1 MSNAKYPKPGLHAD
15 RERLCNPYA
24 HIEELEEASACEEYA
39 ESTTVRLLRNPY
51 ATEQVVDGYQINDS
65 TYHRDAL
72 RYQRRLS
79 GDSDRLEQIR
89 AIVRNLHAD
98 LWRSRHAIF
107 PDGVPDDP
115 VALLDPSIT
124 LARQGYR
131 YGLDEYLGDYE
142 PGSKKGDVAGEID
155 RNGKTVRVCRRLKP
169 SVRRFTAAHELGHAM
184 LHQGAVMHRDGAI
197 EGPAGDRPHRS
208 PIEKEADVFAAE
220 FLMPPN
226 IVRERFRTS
235 FGCSE
240 RFELTWDS
248 AYALNPAKAEELMQ
262 EASRG
267 RPLALVLATTGRYG
281 GTVFQPLAIQFGV
294 SGEAM
299 AYRLLELG
307 LVER

>member
-1 MSNAKYPKPGLHAD
+1 MSNAKYPKTGLHAD

-24 HIEELEEASACEEYA
+24 HIEELEEALACEEYA

-124 LARQGYR
+124 LLARVIATASTSIWGIMSPAQ
-131 YGLDEYLGDYE
+131 
-142 PGSKKGDVAGEID
+142 KKAMLQEKLIA
-155 RNGKTVRVCRRLKP
+155 TVRLCG
-169 SVRRFTAAHELGHAM
+169 F
-184 LHQGAVMHRDGAI
+184 
-197 EGPAGDRPHRS
+197 
-208 PIEKEADVFAAE
+208 ADA
-220 FLMPPN
+220 
-226 IVRERFRTS
+226 
-235 FGCSE
+235 
-240 RFELTWDS
+240 
-248 AYALNPAKAEELMQ
+248 
-262 EASRG
+262 
-267 RPLALVLATTGRYG
+267 
-281 GTVFQPLAIQFGV
+281 
-294 SGEAM
+294 
-299 AYRLLELG
+299 
-307 LVER
+307 